1 MEEKT
6 VAEEQTQEASTNS
19 SGIIQV
25 ITAIAIIGIAA
36 FSIIKLNGGFSGV
49 SGENIKY
56 KSKTENAVYVY
67 SVCPKCDHVGE
78 LYEVKISPGED
89 DKAMEVCDS
98 CEHMFEMY
106 VERK

>member
-67 SVCPKCDHVGE
+67 SVCPECDHIGDILE
-78 LYEVKISPGED
+78 AKISPGE
-89 DKAMEVCDS
+89 ETEGYVVCDA
-98 CEHMFEMY
+98 CDHMFKISAK
-106 VERK
+106 RK